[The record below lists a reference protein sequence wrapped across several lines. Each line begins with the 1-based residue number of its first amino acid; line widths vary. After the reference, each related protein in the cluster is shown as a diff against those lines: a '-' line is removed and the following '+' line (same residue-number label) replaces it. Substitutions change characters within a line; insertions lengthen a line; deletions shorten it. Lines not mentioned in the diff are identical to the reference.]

1 MPSQKEILQ
10 LEYDKKQLQFALDG
24 TLIINQKVV
33 NEDTPINALINSS
46 NFWICPFC
54 LETSNKFTIE
64 SHGLVR
70 CNNCS
75 VDMKVKTLLFVKD
88 CSNEDYAKWVFN
100 YRLSGFFHK
109 VNFEKWNQK
118 MKDLGISFEFWDEYK
133 KLKGENEE
141 FEKKEDSLN
150 LSDSDR
156 IMFINALIKR
166 IKLGWNKER
175 IYNELMDVDISMEVI
190 DYCYNEAKIKVK
202 NEGVNNEKLE

>member
-1 MPSQKEILQ
+1 
-10 LEYDKKQLQFALDG
+10 
-24 TLIINQKVV
+24 
-33 NEDTPINALINSS
+33 
-46 NFWICPFC
+46 
-54 LETSNKFTIE
+54 
-64 SHGLVR
+64 
-70 CNNCS
+70 
-75 VDMKVKTLLFVKD
+75 
-88 CSNEDYAKWVFN
+88 
-100 YRLSGFFHK
+100 
-109 VNFEKWNQK
+109 